1 MRGPPAP
8 RLREGAAGSH
18 TGIPG
23 GARKGRA
30 VEGIVELIAI
40 AVGRYQLRCQ
50 CGNRLNVNISQK
62 VVKAKVKD
70 NVIG

>member
-18 TGIPG
+18 EGIPG
-23 GARKGRA
+23 GAREGHA

-50 CGNRLNVNISQK
+50 CGNRRDVNIS
-62 VVKAKVKD
+62 VEGV
-70 NVIG
+70 